1 MGSLYLKK
9 KKGNFFKY
17 KEQRRKVYKEYKKS
31 RGFK

>member
-9 KKGNFFKY
+9 WQFFKY

>member
-9 KKGNFFKY
+9 NGNFFKY
-17 KEQRRKVYKEYKKS
+17 KEKRRKVYKEYKES